1 MDGLTEKR
9 KQELQVLAKR
19 LGVAF
24 HDISLL
30 HTALVHTSYANE
42 APGRVANNERL
53 EFLGDAVLELASSTY
68 LYTHFPK
75 LPEGELTRT
84 RASIVCSASLA
95 KIAARLGLG
104 DYLLL
109 GHGEEMSGGRTR
121 TTNLEDTFEAV
132 LGAVYLDQGW
142 DVARDYA
149 MRELAPEFD
158 GVQRGELIKD
168 YKTTLQELIQK
179 DPTAVIEYVELEATG
194 PDHCKHYVFAVTVN
208 GKEQGRGE
216 GPSKKEAEQG
226 AAKAALARL
235 QASPLGGGAERM
247 RGGEGN
253 VKHEPVNRG
262 RK

>member
-9 KQELQVLAKR
+9 KQELFALAKR

-142 DVARDYA
+142 EIARDYA
-149 MRELAPEFD
+149 LRELAPEFENA
-158 GVQRGELIKD
+158 ELGKLVKD
-168 YKTTLQELIQK
+168 YKTMLQEVVQQRPDSTIAYEL
-179 DPTAVIEYVELEATG
+179 LEASG
-194 PDHCKHYVFAVTVN
+194 PDHCKHYVFAVKID
-208 GKEQGRGE
+208 GKVCGKGE
-216 GPSKKEAEQG
+216 GPSKKEAEQR
-226 AAKAALARL
+226 AAEVALKKL
-235 QASPLGGGAERM
+235 T
-247 RGGEGN
+247 
-253 VKHEPVNRG
+253 K
-262 RK
+262 K

>member
-142 DVARDYA
+142 EIARDYA
-149 MRELAPEFD
+149 LRELAPEFENA
-158 GVQRGELIKD
+158 ELGKLVKD
-168 YKTTLQELIQK
+168 YKTMLQEVVQQRPDSTIAYEL
-179 DPTAVIEYVELEATG
+179 LEASG
-194 PDHCKHYVFAVTVN
+194 PDHCKHYVFAVKID
-208 GKEQGRGE
+208 GKVCGKGE
-216 GPSKKEAEQG
+216 GPSKKEAEQR
-226 AAKAALARL
+226 AAEVALKKL
-235 QASPLGGGAERM
+235 T
-247 RGGEGN
+247 
-253 VKHEPVNRG
+253 K
-262 RK
+262 K